1 MKASRETPVGAPV
14 RLADGDRTG
23 LVSRQPIHEQILPHI
38 RADIVKNRWKPGER
52 LPEPQLCREFG
63 ISRTPLRD
71 AFKILEAE
79 GLVRLLPHVGAVV
92 TDPGQ
97 PDLAEK
103 MEILSALE
111 QLAATKVAR
120 SRPPAALAEIRRL
133 HRAMQDAAEA
143 QDAAAYYGLNDH
155 FHRAIVLGAA
165 NKTLAD
171 MHEMIMWHVYRAR
184 HRANAHEPLSKAGS
198 EHHGRIVRH
207 LCNGEPEEAARAMR
221 DHLNEV
227 SRIIIE
233 HADDRSGEISRE
245 GSPRRKGDKPT
256 A

>member
-1 MKASRETPVGAPV
+1 
-14 RLADGDRTG
+14 
-23 LVSRQPIHEQILPHI
+23 
-38 RADIVKNRWKPGER
+38 
-52 LPEPQLCREFG
+52 
-63 ISRTPLRD
+63 
-71 AFKILEAE
+71 
-79 GLVRLLPHVGAVV
+79 
-92 TDPGQ
+92 
-97 PDLAEK
+97 

-111 QLAATKVAR
+111 QLAAAKVAQ
-120 SRPPAALAEIRRL
+120 SRPTATLAEIRRL

-171 MHEMIMWHVYRAR
+171 MHEMIMWHVHRAR

-207 LCNGEPEEAARAMR
+207 LCAGEPEEAGRAMR

-227 SRIIIE
+227 SRIIVD
-233 HADDRSGEISRE
+233 HPADQGGESSHVSAE
-245 GSPRRKGDKPT
+245 GGMGDERT
-256 A
+256 T

>member
-1 MKASRETPVGAPV
+1 MKAREAPAGAAVPA
-14 RLADGDRTG
+14 ADGGRTG
-23 LVSRQPIHEQILPHI
+23 IVSRQPIHEQILPHI
-38 RADIVKNRWKPGER
+38 RADIVGNRWKPGER

-79 GLVRLLPHVGAVV
+79 GLVKLLPHVGAVV

-97 PDLAEK
+97 PDVAEK

-111 QLAATKVAR
+111 QLAAAKVAQ
-120 SRPPAALAEIRRL
+120 SRPPATLAEIRRL

-143 QDAAAYYGLNDH
+143 RDAAGYYRLNDH
-155 FHRAIVLGAA
+155 FHRAIVLGAG
-165 NKTLAD
+165 NKTLSD

-207 LCNGEPEEAARAMR
+207 LCDGKPEEAARAMR

-227 SRIIIE
+227 SRIIVDHTAGRE
-233 HADDRSGEISRE
+233 SESSSEDRAHSPGGE
-245 GSPRRKGDKPT
+245 PT

>member
-1 MKASRETPVGAPV
+1 MAGSRRETAGASAA
-14 RLADGDRTG
+14 LADGAGRTG
-23 LVSRQPIHEQILPHI
+23 VVSRQPIHEQILPHI
-38 RADIVKNRWKPGER
+38 RADIVENRWKPGER

-92 TDPGQ
+92 TDPGL
-97 PDLAEK
+97 PDVMEK

-111 QLAATKVAR
+111 QLAATKLAA

-133 HRAMQDAAEA
+133 HRAMRDAAEA
-143 QDAAAYYGLNDH
+143 RDAAAYYRLNDD
-155 FHRAIVLGAA
+155 FHRAIVVGAG

-184 HRANAHEPLSKAGS
+184 HRANAHEPLSQAGS

-207 LCNGEPEEAARAMR
+207 LCDGEPDGAAHAVR
-221 DHLNEV
+221 DHLDEV
-227 SRIIIE
+227 SRIIVDHPASRGCE
-233 HADDRSGEISRE
+233 KSSGKSRA
-245 GSPRRKGDKPT
+245 T
-256 A
+256 